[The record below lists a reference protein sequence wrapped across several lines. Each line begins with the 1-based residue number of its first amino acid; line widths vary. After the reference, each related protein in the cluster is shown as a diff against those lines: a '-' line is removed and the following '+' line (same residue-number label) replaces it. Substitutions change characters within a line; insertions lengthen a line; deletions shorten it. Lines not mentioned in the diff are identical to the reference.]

1 MTKVERPLTPKIE
14 RQKMCLQTTVSKK
27 KKKKKKKM
35 MIQRWL
41 LAITQFDVFK
51 RA

>member
-1 MTKVERPLTPKIE
+1 MTNVERPLTPKIE

>member
-1 MTKVERPLTPKIE
+1 MTNVEKSLTPKS
-14 RQKMCLQTTVSKK
+14 KDKKCLQTTVS
-27 KKKKKKKM
+27 KKKKKKM

>member
-1 MTKVERPLTPKIE
+1 MTNVERPLTPK
-14 RQKMCLQTTVSKK
+14 TTVSKKK

>member
-1 MTKVERPLTPKIE
+1 MTNVERPLTPKIE

-35 MIQRWL
+35 MIQRWV

>member
-1 MTKVERPLTPKIE
+1 MTNVERPLTPKIE

-35 MIQRWL
+35 IQRWL

>member
-1 MTKVERPLTPKIE
+1 MTNVERPLTPKIE

-27 KKKKKKKM
+27 KKKKKKMM

>member
-1 MTKVERPLTPKIE
+1 MTNVERPLTPKIE

-27 KKKKKKKM
+27 KKKKKM